1 MTTAELIKKR
11 QEEKDKPLKENPTSF
26 TSMTTKPDPSN
37 IAGMKTSGDD
47 SVNQQV
53 AKDLNHAYEIERQID
68 ANEGKQGAVKVSQAG
83 KEALMQRPDDAIS
96 LYEIGKNTAG
106 IKSVKDMAASPLKT
120 PEYDDFRKQVI
131 GEKHFGVES
140 EEDAAKRE
148 RRDYIRQGLTGLTE
162 GLSALA
168 NLYYTTK
175 WAPNQKFNSQMPALQ
190 QRLYQERIERDK
202 KLENFRN
209 WQRGEAAR
217 DSERAFQLSLYN
229 RKQADADKAAARKAM
244 IDAQAAKIKY
254 LRDLGL
260 IDARKAADL
269 EKQQGKAALDKELA
283 GLKQKYAKEIA
294 AINNKAAMD
303 RVVARNE
310 NSGGGRGVN
319 ATIRVP
325 IGKDGEYAEYRKS
338 DLTSPINISRIYN
351 SLPNQ
356 YRVKGKEKVWN
367 SETKSMEFPYDE
379 NPSTQKMEE
388 AIGKALADGYL
399 TEMAPEIEV
408 GSGKKDVS
416 SKKDNDNTPPSR
428 RGKKDEDNIPPSK
441 RNK

>member
-37 IAGMKTSGDD
+37 IAGMQTSGDD

-53 AKDLNHAYEIERQID
+53 AQDLNHAYEIERQLD

-229 RKQADADKAAARKAM
+229 RKQADADKAAARKAK
-244 IDAQAAKIKY
+244 IDAQAAEIKY
-254 LRDLGL
+254 LRDMGL

-283 GLKQKYAKEIA
+283 GLKQKYAKELA

-310 NSGGGRGVN
+310 NSGGRGDN

-351 SLPNQ
+351 SLPDQ

-379 NPSTQKMEE
+379 NPSTQKMQE
-388 AIGKALADGYL
+388 AIGKALADNYL

-428 RGKKDEDNIPPSK
+428 RGKKDEDNIHHT
-441 RNK
+441 